1 MTLLLAVD
9 VGNTNIVLG
18 LFDLSKGPEAPL
30 VCSWRLATSRERTA
44 DEYGLSVLA
53 LLRHR
58 NLDAAQVKHMVVSS
72 VVPPLHPVLETWAS
86 AYFQVEPLWIEPGI
100 KTGLKVRIDNPLEL
114 GADRLVNAVAGIE
127 KYGAPLVAVDFGTA
141 TSFDVVNDKRE
152 FLGGLI
158 APGLKI
164 SAEALFQRASRL
176 PRIEIAEP
184 GHLVGRNT
192 VEAMQSGIFWG
203 YVGLVDGILERLQA
217 ELPGAA
223 VVATGGLARVIAGAS
238 RHIRHVE
245 PDLTL
250 QGLRILWTKNRG
262 RG

>member
-18 LFDLSKGPEAPL
+18 VFDVTRGPAGPL

-44 DEYGLSVLA
+44 DEYGLSVLG
-53 LLRHR
+53 LFRHQG
-58 NLDAAQVKHMVVSS
+58 LDAAQIKHMVISS
-72 VVPPLHPVLETWAS
+72 VVPPLHPVLESWAAS
-86 AYFQVEPLWIEPGI
+86 YFRVEPLWIEPGI
-100 KTGLKVRIDNPLEL
+100 KTGLKVRIDNPAEL

-127 KYGAPLVAVDFGTA
+127 KHGAPLIAVDFGTA
-141 TSFDVVNDKRE
+141 TSFDVVNDRHE

-184 GHLVGRNT
+184 ERLVGRNT

-203 YVGLVDGILERLQA
+203 YVGLVDGILERLLA

-238 RHIRHVE
+238 RHIQHVE

-250 QGLRILWTKNRG
+250 EGLKILWTRNRD